1 MKIAIKTE
9 EANFTIPIP
18 NFLIGTAIKTAV
30 KYSSGKSAS
39 VMSEFKGVTS
49 LSKSER
55 NKLICL
61 LKDFKKRHPD
71 LHFIEIKS
79 GDDQVIIDL

>member
-18 NFLIGTAIKTAV
+18 NFLIGTVIKTAT
-30 KYSSGKSAS
+30 KYTSGKSAS
-39 VMSEFKGVTS
+39 VMSHFNGMS
-49 LSKSER
+49 NLSKR
-55 NKLICL
+55 DRDKLIRL

-79 GDDQVIIDL
+79 GDGRVIIDL